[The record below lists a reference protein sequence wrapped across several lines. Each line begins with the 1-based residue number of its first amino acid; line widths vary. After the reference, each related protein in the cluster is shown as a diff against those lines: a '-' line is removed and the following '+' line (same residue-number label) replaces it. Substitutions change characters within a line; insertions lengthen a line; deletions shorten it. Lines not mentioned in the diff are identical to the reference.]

1 MGHTQGTADMEKRLT
16 LELRGR
22 LAHKV
27 KELDLDGVKC
37 GGEIDFGDYDFSA
50 LEVLTISEA
59 GLTSLKNFPTLPN
72 LLRLDLCKNRI
83 SKGLEKITE
92 CKKLTHLMLT
102 ENRLKPTPE
111 LEVLDPL
118 VSLPNLTHLELGE
131 KFFPVEDDKMEEMRK
146 IIFQKLP
153 TLRYLEGTDIDN
165 KDEDDDRENEDD
177 EDEEDEEDEDED
189 EDDHG
194 FENGIAGDD
203 VLDGDDDLEEEE
215 EGDSDEEADERIHFN
230 GEVNGT
236 LEDFNDQSSD
246 AEDEQEDEDD
256 DDDDDDDNRPG
267 SGGKTGGKVVRGK
280 KRKFEDDGIP

>member
-1 MGHTQGTADMEKRLT
+1 MGTTARDPSADMEKRLT

-102 ENRLKPTPE
+102 GNRLKPTPE

-165 KDEDDDRENEDD
+165 KDEDDDRENE
-177 EDEEDEEDEDED
+177 EDEDED

-203 VLDGDDDLEEEE
+203 VLDGDDELDDDDLEEED
-215 EGDSDEEADERIHFN
+215 EGESDEEADERVHFN

-256 DDDDDDDNRPG
+256 DDDDDDDHRPG

>member
-1 MGHTQGTADMEKRLT
+1 MG
-16 LELRGR
+16 ELRGR

-72 LLRLDLCKNRI
+72 LLTLDLCKNRI

-102 ENRLKPTPE
+102 GNRLKPTPE

-177 EDEEDEEDEDED
+177 EDE
-189 EDDHG
+189 
-194 FENGIAGDD
+194 
-203 VLDGDDDLEEEE
+203 DDLEEEE

>member
-1 MGHTQGTADMEKRLT
+1 MG
-16 LELRGR
+16 ELRGR

-37 GGEIDFGDYDFSA
+37 GGGIDFGDYDFSA

-102 ENRLKPTPE
+102 GNRLKPTPE

-146 IIFQKLP
+146 IIFKKLP

-177 EDEEDEEDEDED
+177 EDEDEE
-189 EDDHG
+189 DHG

-203 VLDGDDDLEEEE
+203 VLDGDDELDDDDLEEEE

-256 DDDDDDDNRPG
+256 DDDDDDDNRP
-267 SGGKTGGKVVRGK
+267 
-280 KRKFEDDGIP
+280 

>member
-1 MGHTQGTADMEKRLT
+1 MGTTARDPSADMEKRLT

-102 ENRLKPTPE
+102 GNRLKPTPE

-131 KFFPVEDDKMEEMRK
+131 KFFPVEEDKMEEMRK

-165 KDEDDDRENEDD
+165 KDEDD
-177 EDEEDEEDEDED
+177 
-189 EDDHG
+189 HG

-203 VLDGDDDLEEEE
+203 VLDGDDELDDDDLEEEE
-215 EGDSDEEADERIHFN
+215 EGESDEEADERVHFN

-246 AEDEQEDEDD
+246 AEDEQEDDD
-256 DDDDDDDNRPG
+256 DDHRPG

>member
-1 MGHTQGTADMEKRLT
+1 MGLT

-59 GLTSLKNFPTLPN
+59 GLTSLKNLPTLPN

-102 ENRLKPTPE
+102 GNRLKPTPE

-165 KDEDDDRENEDD
+165 KDEDDDRENVDD
-177 EDEEDEEDEDED
+177 EDEEDD
-189 EDDHG
+189 
-194 FENGIAGDD
+194 
-203 VLDGDDDLEEEE
+203 DDDLEEEE
-215 EGDSDEEADERIHFN
+215 EGDSDEEADERVHFN

-236 LEDFNDQSSD
+236 LEDFNDQASD

-256 DDDDDDDNRPG
+256 DDDDDDDHRPV